1 MDFSVSF
8 SDWHDLRAAQP
19 VVLKPIET
27 PAAPTFEEVLKE
39 AVKADGPATM
49 PEKETAPVK
58 TVAPAPAAPATV
70 VPPVRKSV
78 VPHAPQNIVPAAA
91 KKPQKDAAADLTPLI
106 TPSAAP
112 GDRLNDVLSRTET
125 TTSKPLYRTD
135 SLKNARQTSPYTMSE
150 KTYEKRRDAT
160 VAAPPDAK
168 NAMPMDKVRR
178 FSGRLKPVHTDGFS
192 KSRDGVKK
200 QTAKADS
207 FQNAEEY
214 GRAVRQRRIDSGEL
228 VDMTA
233 SNGGKIGYDRSLS
246 PSTVNKNN
254 SAAASWFPEAMT
266 RTLDKYEAL
275 SKAKSQGM
283 IVDSDI

>member
-1 MDFSVSF
+1 MDLSVSF
-8 SDWHDLRAAQP
+8 SDWNDLRAAAP
-19 VVLKPIET
+19 VLT
-27 PAAPTFEEVLKE
+27 PAVEKSEAPTFEEVLKN
-39 AVKADGPATM
+39 AVETDVPPLS
-49 PEKETAPVK
+49 PEKGTAPVK
-58 TVAPAPAAPATV
+58 PVVSAPVMPSVPQTAAPRT
-70 VPPVRKSV
+70 
-78 VPHAPQNIVPAAA
+78 PQNIVPAGG
-91 KKPQKDAAADLTPLI
+91 KKPQKAPSADFTPLI
-106 TPSAAP
+106 APSSLP

-125 TTSKPLYRTD
+125 TTSKPVYRTD
-135 SLKNARQTSPYTMSE
+135 ALKKARQNSPYTMSE
-150 KTYEKRRDAT
+150 KTYETRRDSN
-160 VAAPPDAK
+160 VSVPPDTK
-168 NAMPMDKVRR
+168 NAMPIDKVRR
-178 FSGRLKPVHTDGFS
+178 FSGRLKPVHPDGFA

-207 FQNAEEY
+207 LQNAEEY
-214 GRAVRQRRIDSGEL
+214 RQSVRQRRIDSGEL
-228 VDMTA
+228 VDVTT